1 MTPIQSIPAET
12 AAAAKCA
19 LAGEVLRSFGSLQ
32 FPAIGRSMLPTIWA
46 GDTLVVESVVPNQV
60 RVGEVVVVGRH
71 GSLCAHR
78 VIGIEADAENPRW
91 ITQGD
96 ALPVP
101 DAPVSGNELLGRV
114 AYVIR
119 AGRLIP
125 LQPELSAVERVT
137 AKVVRRSVL
146 AARALV
152 FLDRLIHVREKLVSG
167 EVPCK
172 G

>member
-1 MTPIQSIPAET
+1 VKQEQAFSKSASTL
-12 AAAAKCA
+12 KCA
-19 LAGEVLRSFGSLQ
+19 LAGEVLRSFGSLR

-46 GDTLVVESVVPNQV
+46 GDTLVVESVVPSQV
-60 RVGEVVVVGRH
+60 QIGEVVVVGRH

-78 VIGIEADAENPRW
+78 VIGMEADAETPRW

-101 DAPVSGNELLGRV
+101 DPPVSENELMGRV
-114 AYVIR
+114 SYVIH

-125 LQPELSAVERVT
+125 LPAELSAVERVT
-137 AKVVRRSVL
+137 AKIVRRSVL

-152 FLDRLIHVREKLVSG
+152 FLDRLIPVRGKFVSG
-167 EVPCK
+167 EVPCR